1 MDKPKLRFVVQA
13 LMFLGLM
20 ALAGIGL
27 LMEFVLIPGR
37 EKIAKY
43 GGNVNL
49 TFLGLNRNDWGE
61 VHLYIA
67 LTFLLLLAVHLTL
80 HWKKIVG
87 LYEKTI
93 PDQRRRNIIAFA
105 FLLVSVILIY
115 FAFLVNPEVKE
126 IGRGEGRY
134 GIRQQMKSFK

>member
-1 MDKPKLRFVVQA
+1 MDKPKLRFGVQG
-13 LMFLGLM
+13 LMFLCLM

-27 LMEFVLIPGR
+27 LMEFVLIPGK

-43 GGNVNL
+43 GRNVNL
-49 TFLGLNRNDWGE
+49 TFLGLDRNDWGE

-67 LTFLLLLAVHLTL
+67 LTFLSLLAVHLAL
-80 HWKKIVG
+80 HWKKVVG
-87 LYEKTI
+87 LYEKMI
-93 PDQRRRNIIAFA
+93 PDQKRRNIIALA
-105 FLLVSVILIY
+105 FLLISVLLIY

-134 GIRQQMKSFK
+134 GIRQQKSFK

>member
-37 EKIAKY
+37 ETIAKY
-43 GGNVNL
+43 GRNVNL
-49 TFLGLNRNDWGE
+49 TFLGLDRHDWGA

-67 LTFLLLLAVHLTL
+67 IIFLSLLAVHLAL
-80 HWKKIVG
+80 HWKKLVG
-87 LYEKTI
+87 LYEKMI
-93 PDQRRRNIIAFA
+93 PDPKRRNIIALV

-115 FAFLVNPEVKE
+115 FAFLVSPEVKE
-126 IGRGEGRY
+126 NGRGAGRY
-134 GIRQQMKSFK
+134 GIRQQIKSFK

>member
-13 LMFLGLM
+13 LMFLCLI
-20 ALAGIGL
+20 AVAGIGL
-27 LMEFVLIPGR
+27 LMEFVLISGR

-67 LTFLLLLAVHLTL
+67 LIFLLLLAVHLTL

-87 LYEKTI
+87 LYEKMI
-93 PDQRRRNIIAFA
+93 PDHKRRNIIALA

-115 FAFLVNPEVKE
+115 FAFLVNPDVKE
-126 IGRGEGRY
+126 IGRGAGRY
-134 GIRQQMKSFK
+134 GIRQ

>member
-13 LMFLGLM
+13 LMFLCLM
-20 ALAGIGL
+20 AVAGIGL

-49 TFLGLNRNDWGE
+49 TFLGLDRHDWGD

-67 LTFLLLLAVHLTL
+67 FTFLSLLAIHLTL

-87 LYEKTI
+87 LFEKMI
-93 PDQRRRNIIAFA
+93 PDPKRRNIIALA

-115 FAFLVNPEVKE
+115 FAFLVNPDVKE
-126 IGRGEGRY
+126 IGRGAGRY
-134 GIRQQMKSFK
+134 GTQMKSFK